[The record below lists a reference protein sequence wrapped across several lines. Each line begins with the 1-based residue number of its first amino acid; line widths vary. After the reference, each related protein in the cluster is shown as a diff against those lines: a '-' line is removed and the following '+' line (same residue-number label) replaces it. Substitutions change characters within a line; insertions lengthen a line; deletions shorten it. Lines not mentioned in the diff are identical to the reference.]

1 MSSSRLIGR
10 LRVVMGLDDTRFRQ
24 GLGDAATGMRRLG
37 QDLQRIGAGISAR
50 VTAPILAAG
59 AATTAAFVTSADS
72 LADLQR
78 QSDLAGMSAQE
89 FKLAA
94 MTVQDYG
101 IEQDKLADI
110 LKDVNDKFGDF
121 VATGA
126 GPLADFFEEIGPKVG
141 LTIDSFKGLSSSDA
155 LALYVTALEDA
166 NVSQAEMTFYME
178 ALASDATALI
188 PAFRNSGEEIRQT
201 AKRAR
206 ELGLEIDESLI
217 KGARDVRKD
226 FALVSGVLST
236 QLQQA
241 IIGLAPVM
249 ATLMT
254 ELTPL
259 LEGMMQGVAR
269 LAEFTTRL
277 AAASPEALGWGIGLT
292 VAAAAIGPFLAGL
305 GFMIS
310 GIVSVGSALA
320 KVTALLMANP
330 IGLAVAGIAGAA
342 YLIHRNWDEVGPW
355 FARLWD
361 DVRQIFSGFGQ
372 FLSGVFKG
380 EWSGAIDGL
389 KTAWDGLTSYYQTLW
404 DGIRGVFTA
413 AWEEGIKP
421 ITDKL
426 GMTDDIQRG
435 WERLKSFFA
444 TLWDG
449 IVDAFEAAWARIE
462 PIVTK
467 VSNAVTA
474 VTDGRNR
481 LLGSRDG
488 PISSGYDPATDP
500 GDAGLILPPTGGDVA
515 AGYAD
520 GVNAGQ
526 GAAYQAGAALG
537 AATEEGL
544 RDQTETRSPSQLMRR
559 IGGYLSQGLAL
570 GIGEG
575 AMSVSVAGAGLGQ
588 SFADTMTS
596 YFQRVIEGTIS
607 VRDAFAAMLSDMS
620 ARLMSSGLNRI
631 LGGIGG
637 ALFGGGDALAGALQG
652 AGLNAVPAF
661 ARGTPFSPAGLAR
674 LNERG
679 GEILNLPRGT
689 QVIPHDIS
697 KRMADGAGN
706 GELLVRL
713 QLSDDLDARI
723 MRGADRAANV
733 RVERFASA
741 ELPGRVSEI
750 RQYEEERM

>member
-10 LRVVMGLDDTRFRQ
+10 LRVVMGLDDARFRQ

-78 QSDLAGMSAQE
+78 QSDLAGMSAEE
-89 FKLAA
+89 FKVAA

-269 LAEFTTRL
+269 LAEFTTKL

-342 YLIHRNWDEVGPW
+342 YLIHRNWEAVGPW

-372 FLSGVFKG
+372 FLSGVFQG

-389 KTAWDGLTSYYQTLW
+389 KTAWDGLKSYYQTLW
-404 DGIRGVFTA
+404 VGIRGVFTA

-426 GMTDDIQRG
+426 GMTDEIQRG
-435 WERLKSFFA
+435 WERLKSFFT

-449 IVDAFEAAWARIE
+449 IVAAFEAAWARIE

-467 VSNAVTA
+467 VSNAVAA
-474 VTDGRNR
+474 VTEGRNR

-500 GDAGLILPPTGGDVA
+500 GDAGLILPPAGGDVA

-520 GVNAGQ
+520 GVNGGQ

-559 IGGYLSQGLAL
+559 IGGYLVDGLRLGIADEAGGAEQDMANLGSRMADALTTGRAAL
-570 GIGEG
+570 GDFFGSILDGSDAAKEALLGLIKQIAQVQFTNGVLGLPGMG
-575 AMSVSVAGAGLGQ
+575 AVA
-588 SFADTMTS
+588 S
-596 YFQRVIEGTIS
+596 
-607 VRDAFAAMLSDMS
+607 
-620 ARLMSSGLNRI
+620 
-631 LGGIGG
+631 GIGS
-637 ALFGGGDALAGALQG
+637 LLI
-652 AGLNAVPAF
+652 PSF
-661 ARGTPFSPAGLAR
+661 ARGTPFSPEGMAR

-713 QLSDDLDARI
+713 QLADDLDARI

>member
-10 LRVVMGLDDTRFRQ
+10 LRVVMGLDDARFRQ

-37 QDLQRIGAGISAR
+37 QDLQRVGAGISAR

-78 QSDLAGMSAQE
+78 QSDLAGMSAEE

-126 GPLADFFEEIGPKVG
+126 GPLADFFEEIGPTVG

-188 PAFRNSGEEIRQT
+188 PAFRNSGAEIRQT

-310 GIVSVGSALA
+310 GIASVGSALA
-320 KVTALLMANP
+320 KVTTLLMANP

-342 YLIHRNWDEVGPW
+342 YLILRNWDAVGPW

-426 GMTDDIQRG
+426 GMTDEIQRG
-435 WERLKSFFA
+435 WERLKSFFT

-449 IVDAFEAAWARIE
+449 IVAAFEAAWARIE

-500 GDAGLILPPTGGDVA
+500 GDAGLILPPAGGDVA
-515 AGYAD
+515 AGYAE
-520 GVNAGQ
+520 GVNGGQ

-559 IGGYLSQGLAL
+559 IGGYLVDGLRLGIADQASGAEQDMANLGSRMADALTIGRAAL
-570 GIGEG
+570 GDFFGSILDGSDAAKEALLGLIKQIAQVQFTNGVLGLPGMG
-575 AMSVSVAGAGLGQ
+575 AIAS
-588 SFADTMTS
+588 
-596 YFQRVIEGTIS
+596 
-607 VRDAFAAMLSDMS
+607 
-620 ARLMSSGLNRI
+620 
-631 LGGIGG
+631 GIGS
-637 ALFGGGDALAGALQG
+637 LLI
-652 AGLNAVPAF
+652 PSF
-661 ARGTPFSPAGLAR
+661 ARGTPFSPEGMAR

-697 KRMADGAGN
+697 KRMADGAGG